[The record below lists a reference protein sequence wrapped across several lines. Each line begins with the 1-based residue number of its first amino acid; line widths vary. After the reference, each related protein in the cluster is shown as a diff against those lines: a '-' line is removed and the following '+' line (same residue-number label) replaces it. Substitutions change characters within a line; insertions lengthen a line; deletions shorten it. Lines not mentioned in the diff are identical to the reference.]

1 MLGIERQ
8 RLHQLN
14 SAPTTPVSKLSLAA
28 DDSKVAHSSWT
39 SAITALCTIVFRLP
53 SHSNNFAVISDGV
66 KSNDFSIE

>member
-28 DDSKVAHSSWT
+28 RRFKNAFVMDQRDHS
-39 SAITALCTIVFRLP
+39 IVYNSFP
-53 SHSNNFAVISDGV
+53 SSVTQLNFAVISDGV